1 MSSEQLKRKVLLM
14 GQAHSGKTS
23 MRSIIFAHW
32 VARDTRKLGPTTEV
46 EYSHVKFL
54 GNLVLNLWDC
64 GGQVSFVKNYL
75 STQEKHVFSNVAVLI
90 YVFDIEMGPGPSPF
104 SQEWESQ
111 LAVFRRCLS
120 SLVANS
126 PNAKVFCLAHKM
138 DLIAPEKRPVIFEDF
153 LRQLNELVSDVLQE
167 AEERS
172 EPGSPAPELT
182 MTCYQT
188 SIWDESLYR
197 AWSMIVY
204 ALVPKIEVL
213 QTLTD
218 TFCKLCQADEVVLF
232 ERQTFLTILST
243 RRPDIP
249 KHCDDHRHEKI
260 SNIIKTF
267 KLTAL
272 RQGSLVQSMEVTN
285 SRFTAFVD
293 EFTSNTYVMVVLS
306 DKSIPRAATK
316 INIALARQK
325 FEQLIDNS
333 SELASVM

>member
-1 MSSEQLKRKVLLM
+1 MPSEQLKRKVLLM

-75 STQEKHVFSNVAVLI
+75 SSQEKHVFSNVAVLI
-90 YVFDIEMGPGPSPF
+90 YVFDIEMGPPLHGPE
-104 SQEWESQ
+104 EWEAQ
-111 LAVFRRCLS
+111 LAVFKRCLA
-120 SLVANS
+120 SLAKNS
-126 PNAKVFCLAHKM
+126 PNAKVFCLIHKM
-138 DLIAPEKRPVIFEDF
+138 DLIAPDQRTEVYNNCRA
-153 LRQLNELVSDVLQE
+153 ELEAQVSE
-167 AEERS
+167 AMAEVDTPS
-172 EPGSPAPELT
+172 AIPQNV
-182 MTCYQT
+182 TCYPT

-204 ALVPKIEVL
+204 ALVPKIEIL
-213 QTLTD
+213 QKLTD
-218 TFCKLCQADEVVLF
+218 TFCGLCQADEVVLF
-232 ERQTFLTILST
+232 ERQTFLTILNS
-243 RRPDIP
+243 RRQNVQQHP
-249 KHCDDHRHEKI
+249 DDHRHEKI
-260 SNIIKTF
+260 SNIIKQF
-267 KLTAL
+267 KLTAF

-285 SRFTAFVD
+285 SRFTAFVNQ
-293 EFTSNTYVMVVLS
+293 FTSNTYVMVVLS
-306 DKSIPRAATK
+306 DKTIPRAATK

-325 FEQLIDNS
+325 FEELIDSS

>member
-46 EYSHVKFL
+46 EYSHVRFL

-90 YVFDIEMGPGPSPF
+90 YVFDIEMRPPMHSDE
-104 SQEWESQ
+104 EWQNQ
-111 LAVFRRCLS
+111 LIAFKRCLA
-120 SLVANS
+120 SLLRNS
-126 PNAKVFCLAHKM
+126 PNAKVFCLVHKM
-138 DLIAPEKRPVIFEDF
+138 DVIAFDRRADIYTECKQ
-153 LRQLNELVSDVLQE
+153 QLEEQVEEALQLADV
-167 AEERS
+167 
-172 EPGSPAPELT
+172 PAHST
-182 MTCYQT
+182 QKITCYPT

-204 ALVPKIEVL
+204 SLVPQIETL
-213 QTLTD
+213 QQLTD
-218 TFCKLCQADEVVLF
+218 TFCSLCQADEVVLF
-232 ERQTFLTILST
+232 ERQTFLTILNS
-243 RRPDIP
+243 RRPSIP
-249 KHCDDHRHEKI
+249 AHPDDHRHEKI
-260 SNIIKTF
+260 SNIIKQF
-267 KLTAL
+267 KLTAF
-272 RQGSLVQSMEVTN
+272 RQGSQVQSMEVTN
-285 SRFTAFVD
+285 SRFAAFVD
-293 EFTSNTYVMVVLS
+293 QFTSNTYVMVVLS
-306 DKSIPRAATK
+306 DKTIPRAATK

-325 FEQLIDNS
+325 FEQLIETS